1 MCQLNKNHSINWWFR
16 KALFCNNVT
25 FMNSFI
31 CNSMHFKISN
41 IYELKEGWNKKERD
55 ILKEIAE
62 SHSNRA
68 GREGEAF

>member
-1 MCQLNKNHSINWWFR
+1 
-16 KALFCNNVT
+16 
-25 FMNSFI
+25 MNSFI